1 MIELLGWCSSL
12 VLLATI
18 VSQIVKQWR
27 EGSGKGVSR
36 WLFVGQSAASLG
48 FTVYS
53 ALLHNWVFTLT
64 NAAMFISAIAGL
76 LVTLHFKRYPRPSS
90 PPRPPGELARAR

>member
-1 MIELLGWCSSL
+1 MTELLGWCSSL

-18 VSQIVKQWR
+18 VSQIAKQWR
-27 EGSGKGVSR
+27 EGSGMGVSR

-53 ALLHNWVFTLT
+53 ALLHNWVFTIT
-64 NAAMFISAIAGL
+64 NAALLVSAIVGL
-76 LVTLHFKRYPRPSS
+76 LVTMYFKRNPRPQ
-90 PPRPPGELARAR
+90 LA